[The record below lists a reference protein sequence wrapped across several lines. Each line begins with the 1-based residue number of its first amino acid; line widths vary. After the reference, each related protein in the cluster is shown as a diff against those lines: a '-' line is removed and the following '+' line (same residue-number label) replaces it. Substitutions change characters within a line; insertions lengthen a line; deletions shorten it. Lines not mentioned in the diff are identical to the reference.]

1 MKLKEKTF
9 ETINKCRGYVSGA
22 VILGGIYLST
32 TLNSAV
38 VFASTKFDTSFLDEK
53 GDGSFDDLTTKV
65 EGAGASFRTLI
76 MTGSIILLLLSIV
89 FLGTSLAMNHKNSTK
104 REENKTGLIWIAVGG
119 IVIFGAMTFVTVFQ
133 TIGENLAA
141 K

>member
-1 MKLKEKTF
+1 MKLKKKVF
-9 ETINKCRGYVSGA
+9 MAADKLRVCVSGA
-22 VILGGIYLST
+22 VILGGIYLSNA
-32 TLNSAV
+32 LNSAV
-38 VFASTKFDTSFLDEK
+38 AYANSFDTSFLDDK

-65 EGAGASFRTLI
+65 KGAGASFRTLI

-133 TIGENLAA
+133 TIGENLATTP
-141 K
+141 